1 MSEHSRN
8 RRTGEQLAKGLKVKD
23 ILSKTNMVVGGI
35 RAVKSAYSLA
45 NTFNIDIPIT
55 NELYKVIYEDKNVQ
69 NAVYD
74 LMNRD
79 YKAEY

>member
-23 ILSKTNMVVGGI
+23 ILSKTNMLVGGI
-35 RAVKSAYSLA
+35 RAVKFAYS
-45 NTFNIDIPIT
+45 FNIDIPIT

-79 YKAEY
+79 YKAEN